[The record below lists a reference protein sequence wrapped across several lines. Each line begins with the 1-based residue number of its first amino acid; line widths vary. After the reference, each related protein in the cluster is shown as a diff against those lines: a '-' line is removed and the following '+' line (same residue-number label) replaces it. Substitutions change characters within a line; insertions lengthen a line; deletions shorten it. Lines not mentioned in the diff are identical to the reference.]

1 MGKYEERLRYAKK
14 DRGGN
19 GKKERMWKIEAMI
32 EEIERE
38 RERDVE
44 KMSKGNEEIMRTE
57 MENKKINRS
66 EDKE

>member
-1 MGKYEERLRYAKK
+1 MEK
-14 DRGGN
+14 
-19 GKKERMWKIEAMI
+19 RMWKIEAMI

>member
-1 MGKYEERLRYAKK
+1 
-14 DRGGN
+14 
-19 GKKERMWKIEAMI
+19 MI

-66 EDKE
+66 KDKE

>member
-1 MGKYEERLRYAKK
+1 
-14 DRGGN
+14 
-19 GKKERMWKIEAMI
+19 MWKIEAII

-44 KMSKGNEEIMRTE
+44 KMSKGNEEIMRIE

>member
-1 MGKYEERLRYAKK
+1 
-14 DRGGN
+14 
-19 GKKERMWKIEAMI
+19 MI

-66 EDKE
+66 EDKEQE